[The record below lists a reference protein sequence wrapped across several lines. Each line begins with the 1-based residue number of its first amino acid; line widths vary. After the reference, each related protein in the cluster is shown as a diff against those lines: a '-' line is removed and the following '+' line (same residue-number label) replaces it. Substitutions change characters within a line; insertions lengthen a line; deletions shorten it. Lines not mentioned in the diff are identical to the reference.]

1 MVLHKRGERLYS
13 GLKQVLTDHL
23 IEKVRYILVF
33 FSAELVEMARNEFLS
48 LNN

>member
-33 FSAELVEMARNEFLS
+33 SLFFFS
-48 LNN
+48 